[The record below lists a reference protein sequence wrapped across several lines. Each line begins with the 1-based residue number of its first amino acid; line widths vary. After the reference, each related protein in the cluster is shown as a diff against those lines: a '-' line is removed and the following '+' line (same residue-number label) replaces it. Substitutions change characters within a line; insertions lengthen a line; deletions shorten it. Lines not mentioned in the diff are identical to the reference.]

1 LTLKRLSV
9 IKLDHIGFVVDDI
22 TSYAELF
29 SALGLTGAT
38 DPVEHPGQ
46 RTSASFINVGG
57 EDDVYIEVLE
67 PAHDS
72 SPVTNFLKKK
82 GGGLHHLCFEVDD
95 IENISKNLV
104 GKGFK
109 MVNPP
114 EDCAAYDKNLKREC
128 KNVTKIAFFILGD
141 RLLVELIEK
150 GV

>member
-1 LTLKRLSV
+1 M

-22 TSYAELF
+22 ALYSNLF
-29 SALGLTGAT
+29 QALGLTGAT
-38 DPVEHPGQ
+38 DPVEHPSQ
-46 RTSASFINVGG
+46 RTSASFINVGR
-57 EDDVYIEVLE
+57 EDEIYIEVLE
-67 PAHDS
+67 PTHDM
-72 SPVTNFLKKK
+72 SPITNFLKKK

-95 IENISKNLV
+95 IEDVSKNLV
-104 GKGFK
+104 EKGFK

-128 KNVTKIAFFILGD
+128 NSISKIAFFILGD

>member
-1 LTLKRLSV
+1 M

-22 TSYAELF
+22 AIYVELF
-29 SALGLTGAT
+29 RALGLTEAT
-38 DPVEHPGQ
+38 DPVEHPSQ
-46 RTSASFINVGG
+46 RTSASFINVGK

-67 PAHDS
+67 PTHEI
-72 SPVTNFLKKK
+72 SPVTNFLKKS

-95 IENISKNLV
+95 IGKISKDLV
-104 GKGFK
+104 EKGFK

-128 KNVTKIAFFILGD
+128 KGVSRIAFFILGD
-141 RLLVELIEK
+141 VLLVELIEK